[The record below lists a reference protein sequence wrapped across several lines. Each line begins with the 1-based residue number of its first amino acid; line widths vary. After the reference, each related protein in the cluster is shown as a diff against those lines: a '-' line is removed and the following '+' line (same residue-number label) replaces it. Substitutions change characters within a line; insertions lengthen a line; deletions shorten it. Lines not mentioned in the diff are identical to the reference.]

1 MWILERPDSRMS
13 KKLTTDRNGA
23 SEAASRTIRVASV
36 QMPSKTGDKDAN
48 LKVAAEII
56 AGAGADLAV
65 LPELFA
71 TEFFAAEKDH
81 KYFEYAE
88 PADGEIVSRMAEV
101 ARATK
106 TTIVVPFFEYA
117 PDGRYFN
124 STALVGPDGQTI
136 GVYRK
141 THIPF
146 TKSFEKFYFAPGN
159 DFPVF
164 DTPAGRVGILIC
176 YDRWYPEA
184 WRKVC
189 EQGAEIVCVPIASW
203 RFEGFSERPFWDAL
217 HRIRARENLVF
228 LAASNRTGKEPPYE
242 YTGHSMI
249 VSPAGEILAEAEEE
263 FAGAVVFDCDLD
275 QVRRERAKWPLL
287 RDRRPELY

>member
-1 MWILERPDSRMS
+1 MTDPNTTRQDQAAGGNSR
-13 KKLTTDRNGA
+13 
-23 SEAASRTIRVASV
+23 IVRVASV
-36 QMPSKTGDKDAN
+36 QMGSVTGDKEAN
-48 LKVAAEII
+48 LAQAARLI
-56 AGAGADLAV
+56 ADAKADLAV

-81 KYFEYAE
+81 KYFDYAE
-88 PADGEIVSRMAEV
+88 PADGGIVTRMAEV
-101 ARATK
+101 AKETA

-117 PDGRYFN
+117 ADGRFFN
-124 STALVGPDGQTI
+124 STAIVGPNGGTI

-146 TKSFEKFYFAPGN
+146 TKSFEKFYFASGSG
-159 DFPVF
+159 FPVF
-164 DTPAGRVGILIC
+164 DTPAGRVAVLIC

-217 HRIRARENLVF
+217 HRIRTRENLVF

-249 VSPAGEILAEAEEE
+249 VSPAGEIVAEAEEE
-263 FAGAVVFDCDLD
+263 FVGAVVFDCDLD